1 MNTMTVNPDAS
12 SLPEAAAARVEF
24 PCMDGARAIAALI
37 VVLNHEGTF
46 ATLINVDWAPSNLRL
61 FLIPLGRIGIA
72 AFFVISGFL
81 LYRPFVLAHFSST
94 KPPKYGAFWLRRLG
108 RILPGYWVALLGAIA
123 LGTAHFANAN
133 LGDYALTFGLGQNYR
148 FRGILDLGIGVAWTL
163 VIEVS
168 FYLVLP
174 FIAWFIRRAGA
185 LAGLSAL
192 RAQIVW
198 LSTIAAASIVV
209 KVFWLLFLDGE
220 PQYFR
225 RWFPLSELGRWLPS
239 FMDWFVLG
247 MLVAVCSVWR
257 ELGGTIPKIISA
269 FAQRAWACW
278 ALSAIFLLA
287 LTRSGLTV
295 DVWGNTGPV
304 TGFLYEEL
312 SLIAGFFLVF
322 PALLPGERTGWVRR
336 LLATRVFVFLGTVS
350 FGIFLWNDIIGEYL
364 LVHRPFPT
372 LFGHIASYILLITVL
387 SVVIAYFVFVLIERP
402 ARDLVQRLVGSSRS
416 YSDARL
422 LPHWRIGLS
431 HSQKELVDWVDT
443 SSISVRSGNAIVWGA
458 IVLCALF
465 ALLLPTLRGLLV

>member
-1 MNTMTVNPDAS
+1 MTVNPDAS